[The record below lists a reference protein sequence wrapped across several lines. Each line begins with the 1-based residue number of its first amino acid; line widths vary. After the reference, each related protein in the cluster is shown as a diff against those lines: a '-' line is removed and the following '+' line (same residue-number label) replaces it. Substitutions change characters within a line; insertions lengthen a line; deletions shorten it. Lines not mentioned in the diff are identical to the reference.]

1 MRDILPL
8 PGEIKIKKIDFH
20 SVFSGFRPIFVLAHF
35 CNHMVAALPVPLL
48 PLIALEFGLDNTRT
62 GLVISAF
69 SIAAGVFQLPAGFL
83 ADRIGPRMMI
93 SISIVGIGLSG
104 LLIGLSHSYIMML
117 VFLVFM
123 GMFGGGYH
131 PSAPPLLAASV
142 PPAIRGKAFG
152 FHLIGGNSAFF
163 LAPLMAAG
171 IAGIWGWRGAFI
183 ILAVPTIIFGAIFYL
198 LISGTIIKK
207 SEAAAVQ
214 AEDKPVARGWVP
226 QMVLFI
232 IVAAIVS
239 SLSMSASSFLP
250 VYAVKQ
256 LGTTPAMAAILVAVF
271 GSAGFW
277 ASPFGG
283 HLCDRIGEVP
293 AMLLSCL
300 FAGPLIYL
308 VSVAPYGA
316 GFIILI
322 LVWGVLNSIRLPAV
336 ESYIVT
342 QSSPR
347 RRSTILG
354 IYYATSQHSTGI
366 LAPLLGYF
374 FDRAGYIPVFRVVAA
389 ITMGVTL
396 IVGALLW
403 SQYRR
408 YGQPR

>member
-1 MRDILPL
+1 
-8 PGEIKIKKIDFH
+8 
-20 SVFSGFRPIFVLAHF
+20 
-35 CNHMVAALPVPLL
+35 MVAALPVPLL

-62 GLVISAF
+62 GLVITAF
-69 SIAAGVFQLPAGFL
+69 SIASGVFQLPAGFL
-83 ADRIGPRMMI
+83 ADRIGPRTMITI
-93 SISIVGIGLSG
+93 SICGIGVSG

-123 GMFGGGYH
+123 GIFGGGYH

-171 IAGIWGWRGAFI
+171 IAAVWGWRGAFI
-183 ILAVPTIIFGAIFYL
+183 TLAIPTIIFGIIFYI

-207 SEAAAVQ
+207 AVAGAAN
-214 AEDKPVARGWVP
+214 AEDNKPSPRGWVG

-239 SLSMSASSFLP
+239 SLSMSASSFLS
-250 VYAVKQ
+250 VFAVKQ
-256 LGTTPAMAAILVAVF
+256 LGTSTAMAAILVAVF
-271 GSAGFW
+271 SSSGFW
-277 ASPFGG
+277 AAPFGG
-283 HLCDRIGEVP
+283 HLCDRIGYVP
-293 AMLLSCL
+293 AMLLSCVAAAP
-300 FAGPLIYL
+300 FIYL
-308 VSVAPYGA
+308 VAVTPYGG
-316 GFIILI
+316 GFIIILLI
-322 LVWGVLNSIRLPAV
+322 WGALNSIRLPAV

-374 FDRAGYIPVFRVVAA
+374 FDRAGYIPVLKVVAA
-389 ITMGVTL
+389 ITLVVSL
-396 IVGALLW
+396 VVGAFLW
-403 SQYRR
+403 SNYRR
-408 YGQPR
+408 ALPPETSA